1 MSDDPSTSEPPPVD
15 SPSSPTPPSSPPLD
29 SLPHV
34 NSAPSDS
41 TDQREDSSPSVPEVA
56 SDSTPEVELAE
67 PEQVEQ
73 IEEPDSD
80 QTPLQSSSA
89 TFQQLQQIEEMQ
101 EGSEI
106 SGKDREV
113 EVEQDNGESTLAQDN
128 AVSDQ
133 EGAFEDVTL
142 SRAPSVAPED
152 SRPANEV
159 ATENP
164 SEIGQLPSS
173 SSTSTLPQSTE
184 PTEVPSIPQPTE
196 TPSSVPTP
204 STSHAATPSI
214 ASVSSPKLE
223 SQPTNRRESQAS
235 ITTVSAPGSTHLV
248 SGILIVSSLE
258 VIAATKEAKKSK
270 PLKDAVDQALEMLK
284 HGPTS
289 TPVGATTATVDPY
302 LVFLPLRLACE
313 TKSLP
318 LMITALDC
326 LGKLVSYDFFVE
338 DKSALDRPLMPDT
351 GLRDDDN
358 ESTTGASMLNID
370 QLPLADQITST
381 VCDCFS
387 PSPAG
392 TAASTS
398 TSSSSSSTA
407 SQPTTQHDTLLLR
420 LLSCL
425 LSLILSSSLPVHQS
439 ALLKAVR
446 TVYNVFLL
454 GRAGTV
460 QTVAQAT
467 LGQIVGGVFGRVKLG
482 VPKEISEAVEV
493 GLGVQGVAMPR
504 SASRTDL
511 ESVKEEEKV
520 DGDREEEE
528 EETKTETEEPV
539 VEAKDEMEST
549 NAEVNE
555 ETGEQEEGKT
565 PRVSVSQEDEKPR
578 LSNGEKITTCVQTD
592 SLASLTILTFH

>member
-1 MSDDPSTSEPPPVD
+1 MSDSPPTSEPPPIE
-15 SPSSPTPPSSPPLD
+15 SPSSSSPPPPSSPPLS

-34 NSAPSDS
+34 NPASSDS
-41 TDQREDSSPSVPEVA
+41 TDAQEEPSTSVPEA
-56 SDSTPEVELAE
+56 APETPEVELAE
-67 PEQVEQ
+67 PEAVEQVE
-73 IEEPDSD
+73 ERDSD
-80 QTPLQSSSA
+80 QTPPQSSSA
-89 TFQQLQQIEEMQ
+89 TFQREQRSEEMQ
-101 EGSEI
+101 EDSEI
-106 SGKDREV
+106 SGKDREA
-113 EVEQDNGESTLAQDN
+113 EVEQSEGESTSVQDN

-152 SRPANEV
+152 SRPTNEV
-159 ATENP
+159 AIETP
-164 SEIGQLPSS
+164 PKIDQLPSS
-173 SSTSTLPQSTE
+173 SSSSTLPQPIETSTSKPE
-184 PTEVPSIPQPTE
+184 E
-196 TPSSVPTP
+196 TPTTAPTP
-204 STSHAATPSI
+204 STSHTATPSI
-214 ASVSSPKLE
+214 ASVSSPKPE

-289 TPVGATTATVDPY
+289 TPVGATTATVDPH

-511 ESVKEEEKV
+511 ESVKEEEKG
-520 DGDREEEE
+520 DADREEEE
-528 EETKTETEEPV
+528 EETKTETEEPA
-539 VEAKDEMEST
+539 VEVKEDPDST
-549 NAEVNE
+549 EVKE
-555 ETGEQEEGKT
+555 TGETGEQDEGKT

-578 LSNGEKITTCVQTD
+578 LSNGEKITTYVSQT
-592 SLASLTILTFH
+592 SFLLSTY